1 LKKPDPIEKAL
12 DRLTALKTEAGGA
25 SAAAELKSFLENRSN
40 LVVAKAAKIA
50 CHVRATELVPE
61 LMRAFHR
68 LMVNPSKLDKGC
80 AATTEIVG
88 ALYELDHAEPEIYLL
103 GIHHVQ
109 MEGSFGPPVDAAA
122 KLRGISA
129 LALAR
134 TRHPSALDEIV
145 SLLVDEWPEARVGAV
160 RALAVNC
167 GSAGALLLKLKILTG
182 EREPDVLAECFA
194 GLLSTAPERSLPLI
208 AGFIDSEDI
217 AVAEAALLA
226 LGSSR
231 LPEALDLLKA
241 RQERTIG
248 GPLRKI
254 ALLAIAMIRSDAAIE
269 FLLASLAECSPAMA
283 EDVVTAL
290 ALFRTNERVRSR
302 VESVLAQRNE
312 ESTNEVFR
320 QHF

>member
-1 LKKPDPIEKAL
+1 
-12 DRLTALKTEAGGA
+12 
-25 SAAAELKSFLENRSN
+25 
-40 LVVAKAAKIA
+40 
-50 CHVRATELVPE
+50 
-61 LMRAFHR
+61 
-68 LMVNPSKLDKGC
+68 
-80 AATTEIVG
+80 
-88 ALYELDHAEPEIYLL
+88 
-103 GIHHVQ
+103 

-145 SLLVDEWPEARVGAV
+145 SLLVDQWPEARAGAV
-160 RALAVNC
+160 RALAVNG

-182 EREPDVLAECFA
+182 EREPDVLAECFS

-231 LPEALDLLKA
+231 LPDALDLLKA

-254 ALLAIAMIRSDAAIE
+254 ALLAIAMIRSDTAIE

-283 EDVVTAL
+283 EDVVAAL

-302 VESVLAQRNE
+302 VESVVAQRNE

>member
-12 DRLTALKTEAGGA
+12 GRLTALKNEAGGA
-25 SAAAELKSFLENRSN
+25 SVAAELKSFLENRSN
-40 LVVAKAAKIA
+40 FVVAKAAKIA

-61 LMRAFHR
+61 LVRAFHR

-88 ALYELDHAEPEIYLL
+88 TLYELDHAEPEVYLL

-134 TRHPSALDEIV
+134 TRHLSALDEIV

-160 RALAVNC
+160 RALAVNG
-167 GSAGALLLKLKILTG
+167 GSAGVLLLKLKILTG
-182 EREPDVLAECFA
+182 EREPDVLAECFS

-217 AVAEAALLA
+217 TVAEAALLA

-231 LPEALDLLKA
+231 LPEAWDLLKD

-283 EDVVTAL
+283 EDVVAAL

-302 VESVLAQRNE
+302 VESVVAQRNE
-312 ESTNEVFR
+312 KSTNEVFR